1 MELRDKNGLT
11 EAEFLASYSPKN
23 YPRPSLTADAVIF
36 TGTKDALRLLL
47 IKRGGHPYL
56 GCYALPGGFVNPK
69 ETVEQ
74 AARRELMEE
83 TGLDEPKMSLVGV
96 YSKPGRDPRTWV
108 VSTAFYAYLE
118 SGVNPTAGD
127 DASDAKLFSLEYK
140 LEADTCTFTLTNGED
155 KLSGK
160 AKYSEGG
167 MPTEIIESQ
176 GLAFDHAAI
185 IADAIRRLTA

>member
-36 TGTKDALRLLL
+36 TGSKDNLSLLL
-47 IKRGGHPYL
+47 IKRGGHPFL
-56 GCYALPGGFVNPK
+56 GCYALPGGFVNPN

-74 AARRELMEE
+74 AARRELNEE
-83 TGLDEPKMSLVGV
+83 TGLTETKMSLVGV

-118 SGVNPTAGD
+118 NGVNPTAGD
-127 DASDAKLFSLEYK
+127 DASDAKLFTLEYQ
-140 LEADTCTFTLTNGED
+140 LDSDTCHFTLTNGED
-155 KLSGK
+155 KLSGS
-160 AKYSEGG
+160 AKFSQDG
-167 MPTEIIESQ
+167 MPTEITESQ
-176 GLAFDHAAI
+176 GLAFDHVAI
-185 IADAIRRLTA
+185 IVDAIRKLQA